1 MFYFL
6 GTLMMAR
13 NFYHSQSVEPPA
25 KSNFYAAEK
34 GELVGPI
41 WKIIE
46 DVDWSLDGFCSSC
59 KITRFLE
66 RPGPQVQLLAE
77 KQRAEHAVAQ
87 VEALKNEVGKPT
99 NFTGKNQRDHEI
111 PQVFP

>member
-1 MFYFL
+1 MFCFL
-6 GTLMMAR
+6 GTLKMAR
-13 NFYHSQSVEPPA
+13 NFYHSQSNPR
-25 KSNFYAAEK
+25 KKQFLCCRK

-66 RPGPQVQLLAE
+66 RRGPQVQLLAE

-99 NFTGKNQRDHEI
+99 NLTMKSRKSCLENI
-111 PQVFP
+111 